1 MSRHA
6 GGLLAGPACPPLPP
20 ENACAGAAG
29 CGGAARDA
37 HGVAQRWRARSGD
50 GARHWAQQPPPLYRR
65 RRPGNRS
72 TCWWC
77 GCHSVSAAR
86 ASQLTAHAPRHAMIT
101 AACGPTARVLW
112 QHAWALAP
120 VCSTW
125 LVSHA
130 RGCGHLPSGSGS
142 RFVRKTRD
150 EQRSGEL
157 AAAHPHMPFGLLH
170 TVTSPAHAAAGQSA
184 GWPVI
189 FGMQVG

>member
-1 MSRHA
+1 MRHGGAHSLRRKSPRGPGLRHWAHVEPPRSDA

-86 ASQLTAHAPRHAMIT
+86 ASQLTAHAPRHAVIT
-101 AACGPTARVLW
+101 AAC
-112 QHAWALAP
+112 
-120 VCSTW
+120 S
-125 LVSHA
+125 
-130 RGCGHLPSGSGS
+130 GHG
-142 RFVRKTRD
+142 TRP
-150 EQRSGEL
+150 L
-157 AAAHPHMPFGLLH
+157 AACVGIVASLQHLVGVPR
-170 TVTSPAHAAAGQSA
+170 TCRAARARDSSGR
-184 GWPVI
+184 
-189 FGMQVG
+189 

>member
-130 RGCGHLPSGSGS
+130 RAADTCRAARARDPSGRRGTSSG
-142 RFVRKTRD
+142 RVNWRPLTRTCGW
-150 EQRSGEL
+150 E
-157 AAAHPHMPFGLLH
+157 
-170 TVTSPAHAAAGQSA
+170 VGQSECRA
-184 GWPVI
+184 DRT
-189 FGMQVG
+189 FGIRVG

>member
-1 MSRHA
+1 MSR
-6 GGLLAGPACPPLPP
+6 
-20 ENACAGAAG
+20 
-29 CGGAARDA
+29 
-37 HGVAQRWRARSGD
+37 
-50 GARHWAQQPPPLYRR
+50 RHRRR
-65 RRPGNRS
+65 RRPGNSS

-130 RGCGHLPSGSGS
+130 RAADTCRAARARDSSGRRGTSSGRVNWRPLTRTCGSGCCAPSHLRRTEQLASQNAERIEPSGFGS
-142 RFVRKTRD
+142 AEGSLQVRRRRFAHRVRR
-150 EQRSGEL
+150 RPG
-157 AAAHPHMPFGLLH
+157 
-170 TVTSPAHAAAGQSA
+170 
-184 GWPVI
+184 PVSYTHLTLPTTAI
-189 FGMQVG
+189 V